1 MISILPA
8 YHETIVLPN
17 AAVDTF
23 TKLSTA
29 TSGKAFRQPDEENFS
44 FNGWVREK
52 RFRIALRVFRVN
64 HFLPLVIG
72 QIEPTASGNI
82 LFVDYK
88 LFPATR
94 VLLTLWTILL
104 IFGSVAGAYQS
115 KNVLY
120 LLGGL
125 GLIVLIHAVAWS
137 NFNLQLKLTR
147 DALHR
152 IIA

>member
-1 MISILPA
+1 VISILPA
-8 YHETIVLPN
+8 YHETIVLPY
-17 AAVDTF
+17 AATDTYK
-23 TKLSTA
+23 KLSTA
-29 TSGKAFRQPDEENFS
+29 TSGKAFRQSNENSYS
-44 FNGWVREK
+44 FNGWVKEK

-94 VLLTLWTILL
+94 ALLTLWTILL
-104 IFGSVAGAYQS
+104 IFGCIAGAYQS

-120 LLGGL
+120 MLGGL
-125 GLIVLIHAVAWS
+125 GLVVLIHAIAWS

-147 DALHR
+147 EALHR
-152 IIA
+152 TIA